1 MSKILE
7 NKVTR
12 LMASENEALKYS
24 DLLLIVMSAPI
35 KEGITILE
43 MKRDLKIAGLLES
56 GKTEEQIEFTDDEFK
71 SLVELVK
78 VQKWQMRHPDI
89 VDFAEYITSL

>member
-12 LMASENEALKYS
+12 LMASETEALKYS
-24 DLLLIVMSAPI
+24 DLLLIVMSAPM

-43 MKRDLKIAGLLES
+43 MKRDLKIADLLEK
-56 GKTEEQIEFTDDEFK
+56 GKAEAEIEFTDEEFK

-89 VDFAEYITSL
+89 VEFADYITTL